1 MALDIASSHSHTKT
15 IFSHASQPSQNFMV
29 KFVLFVKSEDLALSA
44 FCVVRTRG
52 PWDLCVMS
60 LSVEG
65 LGGLIKKR

>member
-1 MALDIASSHSHTKT
+1 
-15 IFSHASQPSQNFMV
+15 MV